1 VIPHS
6 HPRNHV
12 TTQPLSPHFL
22 LSYLLLIF
30 NANLYLMYDFIEG
43 AIVERT
49 PAYVVLLTSGT
60 GYYIHI
66 SLHTYTK
73 MPENG
78 GCRLYIHQIIR
89 EDAHLLFG
97 FFEKRE
103 REIFR
108 LLITVSGIGANT
120 ARLILSS
127 MAYEEAE
134 QAILEGNVYA
144 LQSIKGIGAKTAQ
157 RVIVDLK
164 DKIGKGSRAAELFLP
179 ERNTIRE
186 EALIALVALGFQK
199 KTVEKIVGNIVS
211 KNPELTV
218 EELIKQSLKM
228 L

>member
-1 VIPHS
+1 
-6 HPRNHV
+6 
-12 TTQPLSPHFL
+12 
-22 LSYLLLIF
+22 
-30 NANLYLMYDFIEG
+30 MYDFIEG

-49 PAYVVLLTSGT
+49 PASVVLLTHGI
-60 GYYIHI
+60 GYFIHI
-66 SLHTYTK
+66 SLHTYTG
-73 MPENG
+73 MPESG
-78 GCRLYIHQIIR
+78 DCRLYIHQIVR
-89 EDAHLLFG
+89 EDAHLLYG
-97 FFEKRE
+97 FYEKRE

-127 MAYEEAE
+127 MSHEDAE

-164 DKIGKGSRAAELFLP
+164 DKIRKSSQTSELFLP

-199 KTVEKIVGNIVS
+199 KTVEKVIGNILT
-211 KNPELTV
+211 KNQELTV
-218 EELIKQSLKM
+218 EELIKQALKM